1 MQLAKSGSKPQGLR
15 KEKASEERW
24 SWLMIALPVI
34 GFFVLTV
41 YPILWTFRWSFY
53 SYNGVAS
60 QTAFI
65 GLRNFTS
72 LFTTDL
78 TYWKTW
84 INTIQFAIL
93 KVPIELTLAMVIAL
107 MLTGGKRK
115 GSNFFR
121 TMYYIPNIV
130 SIAII
135 GVVFSNMFQYFG
147 VINVFLEKI
156 GVIANQTEYIDW
168 MSSKWTAMAVVV
180 IGSIWNTFGTNVMYF
195 MAALANVPEELYE
208 CAALDGA
215 TGLTRFFKITL
226 PLILPVGQ
234 IVLLLSIVGTLG
246 TNEYILVL
254 TGGAPAGGTNTVM
267 SYMTS
272 QFVPGFATSAAPAL
286 GYGCA
291 MALITSI
298 LFCIIAIAYNKI
310 NAKLSNLY

>member
-1 MQLAKSGSKPQGLR
+1 
-15 KEKASEERW
+15 
-24 SWLMIALPVI
+24 MIALPVI

-53 SYNGVAS
+53 SYDGVPS
-60 QTAFI
+60 HTAFV

-72 LFTTDL
+72 LFTTDT

-84 INTIQFAIL
+84 LNTIQFAL
-93 KVPIELTLAMVIAL
+93 MKVPLEMILAMVIAL

-130 SIAII
+130 SVAII
-135 GVVFSNMFQYFG
+135 GVVFSNLFSYFG
-147 VINVFLEKI
+147 VINIFLEKL
-156 GVIANQTEYIDW
+156 GFIAGEAEYIDW
-168 MSSKWTAMAVVV
+168 LANKWTAMAMVV

-215 TGLTRFFKITL
+215 TGFTRFFKITL

-234 IVLLLSIVGTLG
+234 IVLLLSIVGTLSV
-246 TNEYILVL
+246 NEYILVL
-254 TGGAPAGGTNTVM
+254 SGGAPAGGTNTVM

-272 QFVPGFATSAAPAL
+272 QFVPGFAATTTPSL

-291 MALITSI
+291 MALLTSI
-298 LFCIIAIAYNKI
+298 LFCFIAIGYNKI
-310 NAKLSNLY
+310 NSKLSNMY